1 MPGTS
6 TFPVEVSHVS
16 RHGLWLLAGDVEHF
30 LPFEQFPWFKTATI
44 DQIVCV
50 ERPTADHLHWPML
63 DIDLSLESIRNPTAF
78 PLVARHG
85 L

>member
-1 MPGTS
+1 MPGAS

-16 RHGLWLLAGDVEHF
+16 RHGLRLLAGDE
-30 LPFEQFPWFKTATI
+30 EQFLAFKQFRWFKTATI

-50 ERPTADHLHWPML
+50 ERPTTDHLHWPML
-63 DIDLSLESIRNPTAF
+63 DVDLSLESIRNPTAF

-85 L
+85 P